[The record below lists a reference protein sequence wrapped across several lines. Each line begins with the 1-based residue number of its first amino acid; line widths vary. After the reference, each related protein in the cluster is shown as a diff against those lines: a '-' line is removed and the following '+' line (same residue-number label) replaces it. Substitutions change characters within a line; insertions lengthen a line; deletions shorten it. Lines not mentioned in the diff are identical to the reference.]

1 MNICE
6 NINYPPPE
14 KIRLAFGLDKCNNVC
29 TRFLVARRVSVV
41 GFLSGGRTIGTMS
54 EGFCKCLRL

>member
-6 NINYPPPE
+6 NINYHPPHP
-14 KIRLAFGLDKCNNVC
+14 KKFNLPLAFGLDKCNNGC

-41 GFLSGGRTIGTMS
+41 GFLSGGRTIGTV
-54 EGFCKCLRL
+54 